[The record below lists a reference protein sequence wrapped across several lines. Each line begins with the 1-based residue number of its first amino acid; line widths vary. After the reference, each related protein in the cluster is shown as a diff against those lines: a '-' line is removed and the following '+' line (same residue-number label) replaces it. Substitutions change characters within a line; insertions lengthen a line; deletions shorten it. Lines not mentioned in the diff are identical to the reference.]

1 MNHWRVFRVALL
13 VGARDFR
20 LFWNW
25 RTWAFGWMARIL
37 TSAASWVL
45 VGKLVGDAGRL
56 DYLLIGNA
64 SVAGVGT
71 FAVAASAW
79 ERWDGTYP
87 LLVAAPSSMAPAMMG
102 RMAIW
107 VLHWVASS
115 LCTFAL
121 LLAVFG
127 LRLSFP
133 ALLVVPLGVILLSL
147 STYALSLFLGA
158 WIGLI
163 PALRNIVIN
172 ILTTAI
178 LVLSGATVKVAFWP
192 KWVQAIARIL
202 PATHA
207 LAGIRSALA
216 GGSAWTVARAFGLEI
231 VVCLGWLALA
241 LLTID
246 RIADAGRAS
255 GSIHLS

>member
-20 LFWNW
+20 MFWNW

-45 VGKLVGDAGRL
+45 VGKLVGDPGRL
-56 DYLLIGNA
+56 DYLLVGNA

-71 FAVAASAW
+71 FAVAAAAW
-79 ERWDGTYP
+79 ERWDGTYS
-87 LLVAAPSSMAPAMMG
+87 LLLAAPNSMAPAMMG

-107 VLHWVASS
+107 IFHWVASS
-115 LCTFAL
+115 LCTFGVL
-121 LLAVFG
+121 LTVFG
-127 LRLSFP
+127 WHLSSA
-133 ALLVVPLGVILLSL
+133 ALLVVPLGVTLLAL
-147 STYALSLFLGA
+147 SAYALSLFLGA

-172 ILTTAI
+172 VLTSAI
-178 LVLSGATVKVAFWP
+178 LVLSGATVPLSFWP
-192 KWVQAIARIL
+192 RWVQLIAGTL

-216 GGSAWTVARAFGLEI
+216 GGSALLIARAFALELA
-231 VVCLGWLALA
+231 VCLGWLVLA

-246 RIADAGRAS
+246 RIAEAGRAN